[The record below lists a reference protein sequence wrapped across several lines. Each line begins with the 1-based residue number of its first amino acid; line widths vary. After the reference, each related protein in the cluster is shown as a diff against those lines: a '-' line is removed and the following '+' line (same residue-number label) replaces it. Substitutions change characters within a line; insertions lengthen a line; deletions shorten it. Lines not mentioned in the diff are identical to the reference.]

1 MYLFKKHINKQCME
15 KVIKKKILK
24 YWPWFISF
32 SSSSIGLICVL
43 GQYSRSACS
52 RSPPR
57 FTVNTVRQNFNHTK
71 NHGQYNNVH
80 LIHSWKFPMSLSRPV
95 PKANYL
101 WALKSACHNLRAACY
116 NFSGK
121 ADFRIPAVGSLLCLN
136 ILYIRLK
143 LLFPFCILKV

>member
-1 MYLFKKHINKQCME
+1 MKSVMHTEIGVRQQMYLFKKHINKQSME

-57 FTVNTVRQNFNHTK
+57 FTVNTQWGRTSITQKTMGNTIMSIWSTAENSPWVWAGLFPKQTIYGPWNLLVTIWELHVTIFQEK
-71 NHGQYNNVH
+71 
-80 LIHSWKFPMSLSRPV
+80 LILE
-95 PKANYL
+95 
-101 WALKSACHNLRAACY
+101 
-116 NFSGK
+116 
-121 ADFRIPAVGSLLCLN
+121 SLLLDHSCA
-136 ILYIRLK
+136 
-143 LLFPFCILKV
+143 